1 MGFDNKMS
9 QILTAPPS
17 FYSPIPAIIMA
28 KLADKYNM
36 RMHMVCLNAVI
47 TIVGVCMFSQLPKS
61 QLAARYV
68 GVFLATGG
76 CQASIPL
83 ITSWSQTVIRS
94 QSKRAVMSATVVAW
108 GGIGGILA
116 SVSFQQKEALKGY
129 PTGIWLTVGLCAFTA
144 VGSVLLWVWFMAQNK
159 KADRGQTVIEGDP
172 DFRYQ

>member
-17 FYSPIPAIIMA
+17 FYSPIPAILMA
-28 KLADKYNM
+28 KVADRYNM
-36 RMHMVCLNAVI
+36 RMHMVCLNAII
-47 TIVGVCMFSQLPKS
+47 TIVGVSMFSQLPKS
-61 QLAARYV
+61 QVAARYV

-83 ITSWSQTVIRS
+83 ITSWSQTCIRS

-116 SVSFQQKEALKGY
+116 SVSFQNKEAPHYKS
-129 PTGIWLTVGLCAFTA
+129 GIFLTIGLCAFTA
-144 VGSVLLWVWFMAQNK
+144 VGSVGLWVWFMAQNK
-159 KADRGQTVIEGDP
+159 KADRGEKVLED
-172 DFRYQ
+172 DVNFRFQ